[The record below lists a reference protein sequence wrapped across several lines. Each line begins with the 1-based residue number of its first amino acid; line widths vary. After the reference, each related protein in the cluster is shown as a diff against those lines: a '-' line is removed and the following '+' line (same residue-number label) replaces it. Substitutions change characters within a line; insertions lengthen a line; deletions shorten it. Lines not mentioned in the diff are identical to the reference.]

1 MLRHQPPPLAK
12 QEVHFPHRN
21 SFVPSP
27 PADTNKDC
35 MPDDLVSVFHKQN
48 CSFGFASHLFGT
60 ELKVL
65 YSQETVPRGV
75 SFRISPTSN
84 ADL

>member
-1 MLRHQPPPLAK
+1 
-12 QEVHFPHRN
+12 
-21 SFVPSP
+21 
-27 PADTNKDC
+27 
-35 MPDDLVSVFHKQN
+35 MPDDLVSVFHKQSCN
-48 CSFGFASHLFGT
+48 FGFASHLFGT

-65 YSQETVPRGV
+65 YSQETVPRGA